1 MKSLKEKQLLLD
13 LLKKTPIIQ
22 NCCEKLNIN
31 RATFY
36 RWKTKDK
43 IFSKQVDEALAE
55 GNNFV
60 NDFCENQLISAIKD
74 GNLQAI
80 SLWLRT
86 HNSTY
91 SNKIE
96 VINKNKV
103 DDEKLN
109 PEQEKLITK
118 ALEMV
123 KDLPALNEGGEND
136 KHTN

>member
-1 MKSLKEKQLLLD
+1 MKTQKEKQLLLD
-13 LLKKTPIIQ
+13 LLKKTPILQ
-22 NCCEKLNIN
+22 NCCERLNIN
-31 RATFY
+31 RATVY
-36 RWKTKDK
+36 RWKLKNK
-43 IFSKQVDEALAE
+43 NFAKQLEEALIE
-55 GNNFV
+55 GNNIV
-60 NDFCENQLISAIKD
+60 NDFCENQLLTAIKD

-96 VINKNKV
+96 VTAKIKN
-103 DDEKLN
+103 DDEQLS

-123 KDLPALNEGGEND
+123 KDLPVLSEGGEND
-136 KHTN
+136 NHSN

>member
-1 MKSLKEKQLLLD
+1 MKTLKEKQLLLD
-13 LLKKTPIIQ
+13 LLKKTPILQ

-31 RATFY
+31 RATVY
-36 RWKTKDK
+36 RWKAKDK
-43 IFSKQVDEALAE
+43 NFAKQIEEATIE
-55 GNNFV
+55 GNNLV
-60 NDFCENQLISAIKD
+60 NDFCENQLLTAIKE

-96 VINKNKV
+96 VINKNKI
-103 DDEKLN
+103 DDEKLS

-123 KDLPALNEGGEND
+123 KDLPVLNEGDEND
-136 KHTN
+136 KHSD